1 MPPTK
6 VVSDQPDPAPVTPL
20 HNPHLQAARAD
31 TLHLLSSKLAT
42 SVPLTYQSTALRSGI
57 AANGTHCSRRLRQGP
72 HLVPSTLELPPAVD
86 VKALSGLREIFRMR
100 LFRFLA
106 HKDEVLGMGSG
117 IVATGT
123 GMGSGIVA
131 TGTDDCSLGTSRSGG
146 DGSGGN
152 SSIREKGKKKVRRRR
167 GGRFQFVPLRLLE
180 ECGRPSKS
188 HAIGGGGGGGSGGD
202 RGLDNG
208 YGGVRSVNGRGIVPR
223 DAIGHLLKCCWALV
237 PALEGSIETGAGD
250 GHERVAVEP
259 GKREDAEAIARV
271 VLGSGSSRFGGR
283 RGGGRRREVS
293 TDGIGVCS
301 PEGEALVA
309 VVEFL
314 EGGGSMEVSSGGVR
328 GANHAP
334 RWHPRRNSG
343 TCCSCWFYG
352 TWRS

>member
-1 MPPTK
+1 MLPAK
-6 VVSDQPDPAPVTPL
+6 VVSDQPNPAPVTPL
-20 HNPHLQAARAD
+20 PNPHLQAARAD

-42 SVPLTYQSTALRSGI
+42 SIPLAYQSAALWSAI
-57 AANGTHCSRRLRQGP
+57 AANGTHCSRALRQGP

-106 HKDEVLGMGSG
+106 HKDEVLGMGSE
-117 IVATGT
+117 IVA
-123 GMGSGIVA
+123 A
-131 TGTDDCSLGTSRSGG
+131 GTDDCSLGTSRSGG
-146 DGSGGN
+146 DDNGGSGT
-152 SSIREKGKKKVRRRR
+152 SRAKGKKKVRRRR

-180 ECGRPSKS
+180 EYGTSSKS
-188 HAIGGGGGGGSGGD
+188 HAIVGGGSSGVG

-208 YGGVRSVNGRGIVPR
+208 YGSVRSVNGRGVVPR

-250 GHERVAVEP
+250 GHERVAVGP
-259 GKREDAEAIARV
+259 GKREDAEAVARA
-271 VLGSGSSRFGGR
+271 VLGAGSSRFGGR

-293 TDGIGVCS
+293 THGIGVCS

-334 RWHPRRNSG
+334 RWRTTRNSG
-343 TCCSCWFYG
+343 TCWSCWCHR